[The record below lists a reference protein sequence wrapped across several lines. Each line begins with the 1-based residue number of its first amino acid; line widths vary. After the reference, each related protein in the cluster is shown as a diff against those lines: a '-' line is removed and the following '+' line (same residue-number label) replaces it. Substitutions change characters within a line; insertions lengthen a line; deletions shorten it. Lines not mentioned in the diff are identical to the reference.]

1 MVLESRITWEKLGL
15 ELELLAKEEP
25 RSLLPIL
32 IGINSLLRMDD
43 SGQDRCLRALNFM
56 TYELA
61 AICEKQS
68 EADRF
73 QLLNDFLFT
82 TRDFRINNLNRKTL
96 SSRDLLISNVIE
108 ERGGGAIP
116 VALIY
121 MHLAQELDLPIFIV
135 NQPQYHL
142 LKWVRG
148 SKCEF
153 IDVSEKAK
161 ILCEDEILKYLNLNQ
176 PKVSTVSMATANCD
190 DPKSEVVS
198 LKSLLMVYLADLKT
212 ALMRE
217 NETDLSHAVLSML
230 LKIEPTNL
238 RWIGERALLRKQMG
252 HLKEAQ
258 QDLKRYF
265 SFIDISNAP
274 TEIQV
279 ASKEIQ
285 ALSVAATTETMH

>member
-15 ELELLAKEEP
+15 ELELVSKEEP
-25 RSLLPIL
+25 RSLIPIL
-32 IGINSLLRMDD
+32 IGINSLLKMDD
-43 SGQDRCLRALNFM
+43 GQDRCLRALNFM

-82 TRDFRINNLNRKTL
+82 SRDFRVNNLNRKTL
-96 SSRDLLISNVIE
+96 TSKDLLISSVID

-116 VALIY
+116 IALIY
-121 MHLAQELDLPIFIV
+121 MHLAHELDLPIFIV
-135 NQPQYHL
+135 NQSQYNL

-148 SKCEF
+148 SKCQLVD
-153 IDVSEKAK
+153 IAEKGKA
-161 ILCEDEILKYLNLNQ
+161 LSDEEILKFLNMNQ
-176 PKVSTVSMATANCD
+176 AKVATTACD
-190 DPKSEVVS
+190 DSKSEVVT
-198 LKSLLMVYLADLKT
+198 LKSLLMVYLNDLKN
-212 ALMRE
+212 ALLRE
-217 NETDLSHAVLSML
+217 NENDLAHAALSMC
-230 LKIEPTNL
+230 LKVEPNNL
-238 RWIGERALLRKQMG
+238 RHLGERALLRKQMG

-265 SFIDISNAP
+265 SFTDISNSP

-279 ASKEIQ
+279 AAKEIQ
-285 ALSVAATTETMH
+285 ALSQSAATEIMH